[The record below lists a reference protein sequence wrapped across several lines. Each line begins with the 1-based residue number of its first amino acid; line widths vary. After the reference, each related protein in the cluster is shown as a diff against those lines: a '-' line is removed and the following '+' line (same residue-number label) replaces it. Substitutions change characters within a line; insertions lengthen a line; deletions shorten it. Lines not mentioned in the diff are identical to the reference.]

1 MNIVNL
7 DNEIL
12 IIRTDTTNSPIE
24 TELSVTEVTQ
34 MTEMVTNNPG
44 DVVVTAQDS
53 SDQVKPENRD
63 KVIRGAKYRMLNIFI
78 LV

>member
-7 DNEIL
+7 DNKIL

-34 MTEMVTNNPG
+34 MTEMVTSNPG

-63 KVIRGAKYRMLNIFI
+63 KVSSGTKYRRLNIFI

>member
-7 DNEIL
+7 DNKIL

-24 TELSVTEVTQ
+24 TEISVTEVTQ
-34 MTEMVTNNPG
+34 MTEMVTSSPG

-63 KVIRGAKYRMLNIFI
+63 R
-78 LV
+78 

>member
-24 TELSVTEVTQ
+24 TEISVTEVTQ

-63 KVIRGAKYRMLNIFI
+63 KVIRGAKYRRLNIFI